1 MIRKVF
7 LYGSDIDVKI
17 HTNLYLKNELI
28 TSRFKIDNMIQI
40 YIHCAISS
48 YLSKIPLILP
58 WYNFPYGDSE
68 SNESGAFNIKKQKNN
83 SNDILYFFILD
94 TPSL

>member
-1 MIRKVF
+1 
-7 LYGSDIDVKI
+7 
-17 HTNLYLKNELI
+17 
-28 TSRFKIDNMIQI
+28 MIQI

-58 WYNFPYGDSE
+58 WYNFPYGVSE
-68 SNESGAFNIKKQKNN
+68 STEKGVFDIKKQKKK